1 MNGNINNSIF
11 EAYLKSKTPIV
22 ENKQE
27 NQQVIEEAA
36 KPDFLDID
44 KDGNKKESM
53 KKAAADAK
61 KGGKGGKKGGKKG
74 MSAKQAKFFGKKK
87 AVKEDVN
94 LNGDQKV
101 LKENFRAI
109 LQKNGLSD
117 LVTPKIIKAMLE
129 AFALGKTVNE
139 SKKNYRAEIKSEY
152 DAIKK
157 QIARMKE
164 ENKIHLIKPSLVR
177 RMKELK
183 DKLGSSVGYM
193 DQGD

>member
-27 NQQVIEEAA
+27 SQQVIEEAA

-61 KGGKGGKKGGKKG
+61 KGGKGGKGGKKG
-74 MSAKQAKFFGKKK
+74 MSAKQAKYFGKKKK

-193 DQGD
+193 DHGD